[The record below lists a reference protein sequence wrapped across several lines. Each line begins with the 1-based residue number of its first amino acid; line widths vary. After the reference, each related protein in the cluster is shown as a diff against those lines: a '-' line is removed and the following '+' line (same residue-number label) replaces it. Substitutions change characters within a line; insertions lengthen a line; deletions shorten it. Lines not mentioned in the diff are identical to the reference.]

1 MIHFRKIC
9 KCTLKILLFPDF
21 FQRLKFSLTRSEI
34 LNFFCS
40 SPITSLWPNLW
51 RLLKVHDSLRRFFY
65 SHSQSIP
72 VHAYVV
78 KNELIR
84 SLKPQ
89 NYEELSSKSK
99 TLQSHLKTKLGIDFL
114 REQLA
119 VCVTNEPCNR
129 CQTERLAKAKLNTQ
143 KLAFYLQTDL
153 QCLKFNISLMPCKF
167 TQFFI
172 GYYNKSFHV

>member
-1 MIHFRKIC
+1 MQTQHKLVVQLHEQYSTINVIHVRKIC

-99 TLQSHLKTKLGIDFL
+99 TLQSHLKTKLW
-114 REQLA
+114 ES
-119 VCVTNEPCNR
+119 
-129 CQTERLAKAKLNTQ
+129 
-143 KLAFYLQTDL
+143 
-153 QCLKFNISLMPCKF
+153 IS
-167 TQFFI
+167 
-172 GYYNKSFHV
+172 

>member
-1 MIHFRKIC
+1 MQTGLIFLQTQHKLVVQLHEQYSTINVIHVGKIC

-40 SPITSLWPNLW
+40 SPITSLWPNSQSFTTCGGM
-51 RLLKVHDSLRRFFY
+51 KVHDSLRQFFY

-72 VHAYVV
+72 VHAHVV

-89 NYEELSSKSK
+89 NYKELSSKSK
-99 TLQSHLKTKLGIDFL
+99 TLESHLKIKLW
-114 REQLA
+114 ES
-119 VCVTNEPCNR
+119 
-129 CQTERLAKAKLNTQ
+129 
-143 KLAFYLQTDL
+143 
-153 QCLKFNISLMPCKF
+153 IS
-167 TQFFI
+167 
-172 GYYNKSFHV
+172 